1 MSATVTAPLV
11 AAIESAW
18 AAIQATHEDVP
29 EVVVTIG
36 SGSIGNAGK
45 GLTLGH
51 FAADRWVRGDDAV
64 HELFVGGEGLAR
76 GGADVMGTLLHEAAH
91 AAAQARGIKDTSRQG
106 RYHNQKFKTIA
117 ESFGLTIEH
126 DSKIGW
132 SVTTLPQASAA
143 RYADA
148 IAALDAAIT
157 AHRRAELNVTG
168 GGRKSNNNGAA
179 AVCGCGRKI
188 RASLAVLDAGPIIC
202 GLCGGTFE
210 AEEAGES

>member
-11 AAIESAW
+11 AAIENAW

-36 SGSIGNAGK
+36 SGSIGNTGK

-126 DSKIGW
+126 DAKIGW

-143 RYADA
+143 HYTDA

-202 GLCGGTFE
+202 GLCGSEFE